1 MKLGATRPNAIPALA
16 ASPARAKGGRA
27 QRDASRMD
35 VAIIGIA
42 CRLPGAD
49 DYRQF
54 WTNLC
59 AATDSI
65 SEIPADRWDAAAY
78 YGDPQ
83 AKNRSQS
90 KWGGFLADA
99 ARFDAA
105 FFGISPRE
113 AERMDPQQ
121 RFMLELAWQCIED
134 TGYRPSDLS
143 GRNIGIYVGA
153 STYDYKEL
161 QEDRCTE
168 VVGHTA
174 TGVYN
179 CVIPNR
185 VSYFFNLHGP
195 SILVDTACSSSLVAV
210 HQAVH
215 AIRTGECAGALAGGV
230 SLLATPTSF
239 ISFGKVGMLSPT
251 GACRA
256 FDAAADGYVRG
267 EGGGLIFLK
276 PLARALA
283 DGDKVLAV
291 IKGTAVNHGGRARS
305 LTAPNAIAQ
314 SKVIVAALRQAE
326 VSPATVGYVETHGT
340 GTPLGDPIEVHG
352 LVRAFRQGARGRGE
366 ALPRHYCGL
375 GAVKTNI
382 GHLEAAA
389 GIASAIKLVLAMQ
402 HRTLPGNAH
411 FTRLNPRIDL
421 TDTPFYMLHNQ
432 REWLPVTTADG
443 AAAPLRAGVS
453 SFGYGGANSHIVLEQ
468 GPTVQP
474 PSTHERYET
483 PTAYLLTLSA
493 HDDDALQRLVAE
505 YIGLLQT
512 HPDRCADICREANTT
527 RTPMSR
533 RIAVVADSCTDMIE
547 ALDAYARGAPAG
559 ARVKRRDTR
568 GAKPSIGFLCT
579 GQGAQYVGMGKA
591 LYAASPVFR
600 DALNR
605 CDRLLAPELGCSV
618 VELMRTGEA
627 TMLGCTRYTQPVLFA
642 LEYALATLWRA
653 FGIEPDIVIGHS
665 VGEIVAACIAGVFS
679 LEDGLR
685 LAAHRGRLMDSVA
698 ADGAMAA
705 IELDVDE
712 TERFLAA
719 HALTLDI
726 AADNAPRSTVI
737 SGAREPLERTL
748 ALLADAGIESRRLD
762 VSQAFHSV
770 LMEPIQPAF
779 LDVIRD
785 VSLCAPTTKIVSNVT
800 GRIAAAE
807 MLDSAYWV
815 DHIRKP
821 VRFRQGIEQMRQAG
835 VAVFLEVGPSAVLT
849 NLGRRTVTDDV
860 SWLSS
865 LTPKSPDTAKLLDTL
880 GELYTLG
887 FDIDFSPLYRHL
899 PRRRIA
905 LPPYPFGGERYWIM
919 PRAAT
924 AAAPAELFSDARH
937 PLLGRR
943 LNLAARDT
951 TYYAAS
957 VQREELG
964 YLGDHCVNGD
974 VVLPGAAYLEMAL
987 AAARRAGGDEPLAVE
1002 DVKFHRPLVLTQ
1014 DGILQTLLERTDDPS
1029 RFTFEVWS
1037 SFGTAESG
1045 PTPWVLHA
1053 SGRCATGAASDDA
1066 ADVPPGPDDG
1076 ESVDP
1081 AAFYARM
1088 TGYGLAYGPGFQGV
1102 RALRARHDC
1111 GMAEVALPLGVAGA
1125 ETYVCHPALLD
1136 SVFQSALP
1144 LLPADAFR
1152 NGLLPLPVAVGSLR
1166 LRAPL
1171 PERVR
1176 VMTRLVASDDRGGE
1190 YRCDYRLYDLDGAPL
1205 GEITGLTLK
1214 RVSLAASRTDTEA
1227 NGSAPFFYQPVWR
1240 RQPLAL
1246 GPSEPVP
1253 GVVLLVHAPQG
1264 VALAHALA
1272 RRIPARDIVHV
1283 CLGPHASPAR
1293 GDSYGIDPTDPTAF
1307 ADILAAHPSIDHIYF
1322 LGGFHAASRI
1332 NGDLGDAAQA
1342 TRLETAQ
1349 DLGVLCLFHLIKVLG
1364 PQLDRGLR
1372 ITIATNY
1379 SYAVADDDRVV
1390 PWGAATPGLASVL
1403 CNEHPEVK
1411 VVNVDLDLAADA
1423 DEVALDF
1430 AAARLALEPASASGG
1445 IVAYRRQYRYCRRL
1459 DPVRLSEPERP
1470 VYRENGVYFILGG
1483 AGGIGLA
1490 LSLHL
1495 AAHYRAR
1502 LAWVGR
1508 SPLDETKRRALADIE
1523 RLGGQ
1528 VVYFQADGG
1537 DVDAMC
1543 RAVSAATERFGQ
1555 LNGVIHSA
1563 LVLRDQSLFAMDIG
1577 TLRAGLD
1584 PKVRAAW
1591 ALWRAVQHEP
1601 LDFFLF
1607 FSSVVAFLPNRGQA
1621 NYVAGCAFK
1630 DSFAHYLRNN
1640 HGVPVKIVNWGRWRG
1655 IGAVADETH
1664 ERRLDAQGI
1673 GSLDPEQGIAA
1684 IAAALAAPAPQ
1695 LVALKADAAVLDR
1708 IGVDLSSEAHWIAP
1722 RAVVNVAAWPD
1733 IAAPAFDLPA
1743 PVQTFHASYGAL
1755 NRLATALLWRVLH
1768 DMLGDVPLAAI
1779 DTTAALR
1786 SQLGLAPAHQRLYRA
1801 CLDMLERAGMWRIVD
1816 ERISADP
1823 ATPVRDWTA
1832 LADDKEALVADC
1844 PWLTAEVRL
1853 LWTCSQQL
1861 APVLRGEIPATQVLF
1876 PDLSMKLVEDVYS
1889 ATPLARYYDER
1900 VADAVWQA
1908 LTTALANDPAAKL
1921 RILEIGAGTGGT
1933 SRVVLERLQ
1942 RSGIDV
1948 DARIEYLYTDIS
1960 AAFLKHGKEQYGAS
1974 RPFLTFGLLDI
1985 ERPIETQ
1992 GYTPGGFD
2000 VVFASNVLHA
2010 TRDLAR
2016 TLQHVK
2022 CLLKRGGAL
2031 ILHELIQRQEFLTLS
2046 FGLLE
2051 GWWLAE
2057 DGHKR
2062 IAHSPVLTRD
2072 LWREVLREEGF
2083 PVVIEL
2089 AAADAARDA
2098 EYLGVVVAESD
2109 GRVRNVRARRVPTAA
2124 VPTATSRRDAPAV
2137 ADIVATLRTAPPET
2151 LRRDLFDYLRH
2162 QLADVLH
2169 ARDAR
2174 FENTSRPLA
2183 QMLLSELGVDSL
2195 TAMDL
2200 RNRLRKH
2207 LALHVP
2213 VEKLLGGASVQV
2225 IVDMLHEQ
2233 TLLNRLID
2241 ERPVGD
2247 AATGEHREDME
2258 TFVL

>member
-1 MKLGATRPNAIPALA
+1 
-16 ASPARAKGGRA
+16 
-27 QRDASRMD
+27 MD
-35 VAIIGIA
+35 VAIVGMA

-54 WTNLC
+54 WANLC
-59 AATDSI
+59 AATDSV

-134 TGYRPSDLS
+134 AGYRPSDLS
-143 GRNIGIYVGA
+143 GRNIGVYVGA

-215 AIRTGECAGALAGGV
+215 AIRTGECAAALAGGV

-283 DGDKVLAV
+283 DGDEVLAV

-352 LVRAFRQGARGRGE
+352 LLRAFRQGARGRGE
-366 ALPRHYCGL
+366 TPPRHYCGL

-389 GIASAIKLVLAMQ
+389 GIASVIKLVLAMR

-421 TDTPFYMLHNQ
+421 ADTPFYVLQ
-432 REWLPVTTADG
+432 ERREWMPLTTADG
-443 AAAPLRAGVS
+443 TPVPLRAGVS

-468 GPTVQP
+468 GPALQP
-474 PSTHERYET
+474 PAIHERYET
-483 PTAYLLTLSA
+483 PTTHLLTLSA
-493 HDDDALQRLVAE
+493 HSDDALQRLVAD
-505 YIGLLQT
+505 YIGLLRAD
-512 HPDRCADICREANTT
+512 PDHCADICREANTT

-533 RIAVVADSCTDMIE
+533 RIAVVAGSCADMIE
-547 ALDAYARGAPAG
+547 TLDAYTRGTPAG
-559 ARVKRRDTR
+559 ARVKRRDTQ
-568 GAKPSIGFLCT
+568 GTKPSIGFLFT

-600 DALNR
+600 DALNH

-653 FGIEPDIVIGHS
+653 LGIKPDVVIGHS
-665 VGEIVAACIAGVFS
+665 VGEIVAACVAGVFS

-705 IELDVDE
+705 IELDADE

-719 HALTLDI
+719 SGLTLDI

-737 SGAREPLERTL
+737 SGAREPLERAL

-770 LMEPIQPAF
+770 LMEPIQSAF
-779 LDVIRD
+779 LDAIRD
-785 VSLCAPTTKIVSNVT
+785 VSLCAPTIKIVSNVT
-800 GRIAAAE
+800 GRIAGAE
-807 MLDSAYWV
+807 MLDPTYWV

-835 VAVFLEVGPSAVLT
+835 VAVFLEIGPSAVLT
-849 NLGRRTVTDDV
+849 NLGRRTVTEDV

-865 LTPKSPDTAKLLDTL
+865 LTPKSPDTVKLLDAL

-905 LPPYPFGGERYWIM
+905 LPPYPFGGERYWIT
-919 PRAAT
+919 PHAAT
-924 AAAPAELFSDARH
+924 AAAPAELFLDARH

-957 VQREELG
+957 VQCDELG

-974 VVLPGAAYLEMAL
+974 AVLPGAAYLEMAL
-987 AAARRAGGDEPLAVE
+987 AAAREAGGDAPLAVE

-1014 DGILQTLLERTDDPS
+1014 NGVLQTLLQRTDDPS

-1037 SFGTAESG
+1037 SFGAVDSG

-1053 SGRCATGAASDDA
+1053 SGRCAAGAASDDT
-1066 ADVPPGPDDG
+1066 ADVPPDADDG
-1076 ESVDP
+1076 ESVEP

-1111 GMAEVALPLGVAGA
+1111 GVAEVALAPGVAGA
-1125 ETYVCHPALLD
+1125 GTYVCHPALLD
-1136 SVFQSALP
+1136 GVFQSALP

-1152 NGLLPLPVAVGSLR
+1152 NGLLPLPVAVGSVC

-1171 PERVR
+1171 PEQVR
-1176 VMTRLVASDDRGGE
+1176 VMARLVASDNRGGE

-1214 RVSLAASRTDTEA
+1214 RVSLTASHTDTELKE
-1227 NGSAPFFYQPVWR
+1227 SASFFYQPVWQ

-1246 GPSEPVP
+1246 DVSAEPVP
-1253 GVVLLVHAPQG
+1253 EVVLLVYTPEG

-1272 RRIPARDIVHV
+1272 RRMPARDIVRV
-1283 CLGPHASPAR
+1283 CLDPHALLTL
-1293 GDSYGIDPTDPTAF
+1293 GDAYRVDPTDPAAF
-1307 ADILAAHPSIDHIYF
+1307 ADILAAHASIDHIYF
-1322 LGGFHAASRI
+1322 LGGFHIAPRV
-1332 NGDLGDAAQA
+1332 NGCLDQA
-1342 TRLETAQ
+1342 TQVARLETAQ
-1349 DLGVLCLFHLIKVLG
+1349 NLGVLCLFHLIKALA
-1364 PQLDRGLR
+1364 PRLDRGLR
-1372 ITIATNY
+1372 ITIATNH
-1379 SYAVADDDRVV
+1379 SYAVADNDRVV
-1390 PWGAATPGLASVL
+1390 PWGAATSGLASVL

-1430 AAARLALEPASASGG
+1430 AAARLALEPASAPGG
-1445 IVAYRRQYRYCRRL
+1445 IVAYRRQHRYFRRL
-1459 DPVRLSEPERP
+1459 DPVRLSEPERT

-1508 SPLDETKRRALADIE
+1508 SPLDETKRRAIAEIE

-1537 DVDAMC
+1537 DVDALHH
-1543 RAVSAATERFGQ
+1543 AVSTATERFGR
-1555 LNGVIHSA
+1555 LNGVVHSA
-1563 LVLRDQSLFAMDIG
+1563 LVLRDQSLFAMDID

-1584 PKVRAAW
+1584 PKVRATW

-1655 IGAVADETH
+1655 IGAVADDAH

-1708 IGVDLSSEAHWIAP
+1708 IGVDLGSEAHWIAP
-1722 RAVVNVAAWPD
+1722 RAAVNVAAWRD

-1755 NRLATALLWRVLH
+1755 NRLAAALVWRVLH
-1768 DMLGDVPLAAI
+1768 DMLGDVPLATI

-1786 SQLGLAPAHQRLYRA
+1786 SQLGLAPAHERLYRA

-1816 ERISADP
+1816 GRISADP
-1823 ATPVRDWTA
+1823 ARRARDWTA
-1832 LADDKEALVADC
+1832 LADERAALVADC
-1844 PWLTAEVRL
+1844 PWLAAEVRL
-1853 LWTCSQQL
+1853 LWACGQQL

-1889 ATPLARYYDER
+1889 ATPLARYYNER
-1900 VADAVWQA
+1900 VADAVQQA

-1933 SRVVLERLQ
+1933 TRVVLDRLQ
-1942 RSGIDV
+1942 RSDIDV
-1948 DARIEYLYTDIS
+1948 DVRIEYLYTDVS
-1960 AAFLKHGKEQYGAS
+1960 AAFLKYGKEQYGAD

-1985 ERPIETQ
+1985 ERPVETQ
-1992 GYTPGGFD
+1992 GYTPGDFD
-2000 VVFASNVLHA
+2000 VVFAANVLHA

-2031 ILHELIQRQEFLTLS
+2031 ILHELVQRQDFLTLS

-2062 IAHSPVLTRD
+2062 VAHSPVLTRD

-2083 PVVIEL
+2083 PVVIEA

-2098 EYLGVVVAESD
+2098 EYLGVIVGESD
-2109 GRVRNVRARRVPTAA
+2109 GRVRNVRARRAPIAA
-2124 VPTATSRRDAPAV
+2124 VPTAPVRRDVPAV
-2137 ADIVATLRTAPPET
+2137 ADIVAALRTAPPET
-2151 LRRDLFDYLRH
+2151 LRRGLFDYLRH

-2169 ARDAR
+2169 ARDAQ

-2200 RNRLRKH
+2200 RNRLRKD

-2213 VEKLLGGASVQV
+2213 VEKLLGGASVQAV
-2225 IVDMLHEQ
+2225 VDLLHEQ
-2233 TLLNRLID
+2233 ALLNRLID
-2241 ERPVGD
+2241 ERPARD
-2247 AATGEHREDME
+2247 AAAGEDREDME